1 MWGGNLRNFKEGN
14 GISVKVIAGCHVILL
29 CINVIE
35 EKTVGLLGFAIECE
49 DHKKNKKYWLSGI
62 KTFKEVLPKPVP
74 GSLHP
79 SNEHPIQAFIWGD
92 YVVEPN
98 NMYTYTI
105 KPMYGTPTKPKL
117 MAGVSVT
124 VTTMKTTQG
133 IHSIFFNRGN
143 TASQAFSREF
153 GDLDLKQIPEEE
165 LLPWLSQ
172 GLYEAL
178 VDFIIQANS
187 NEFALRAAVYE
198 FNYLP
203 ILEVFK
209 KVSDLG
215 ADVKII
221 FDSRK
226 DYPKEKTIEA
236 AREAK
241 IKTLMTPRIKGE
253 HHISHNKFII
263 LLKND
268 KPISVWTGSTN
279 ITKSGIFGQANVG
292 HIVRDEKIAQK
303 YYDYWQELS
312 KDPELDELATWNYSN
327 NPFPENLGIP
337 KKDSVQVI
345 FSPIKTKTES
355 NETLDSLDWYV
366 KLMDKAKETVC
377 LTAAF
382 GICDRVAE
390 VFKKDKPYLRYL
402 LLDKKDD
409 DVELIKRDKDNRI
422 AIASKLRKTP
432 LSNLLEEK
440 ALLSKA
446 VKYIHTKYLL
456 IDPLSDDPIV
466 ITGSGNFSKNSAR
479 YNDENMLIIRGD
491 TNVADIYL
499 CDFMRLFNHYFFR
512 QVYNSQSILAERFNY
527 KKYLWNKK
535 FKEYAYLRSDD
546 SWCKQYFKEDSIR
559 MKERMLFSAFS
570 EES

>member
-1 MWGGNLRNFKEGN
+1 M
-14 GISVKVIAGCHVILL
+14 
-29 CINVIE
+29 NVVE
-35 EKTVGLLGFAIECE
+35 EKTDGLLGFAIECE
-49 DHKKNKKYWLSGI
+49 DHKKSKKYWLAGI
-62 KTFKEVLPKPVP
+62 KTFEEVLPKPVP

-79 SNEHPIQAFIWGD
+79 SNVHPIQAFIWGD

-105 KPMYGTPTKPKL
+105 KPMYGTPSNPNL
-117 MAGVSVT
+117 MKGVSVT
-124 VTTMKTTQG
+124 VTTMKTDQG
-133 IHSIFFNRGN
+133 IHSIYFNRGN

-153 GDLDLKQIPEEE
+153 GDRDIKQIPDEE

-178 VDFIIQANS
+178 VSFIIQANS
-187 NEFALRAAVYE
+187 SEYALRAAVYE

-221 FDSRK
+221 YDSRK
-226 DYPKEKTIEA
+226 DYPKKKTIETTK
-236 AREAK
+236 EAK
-241 IKTLMTPRIKGE
+241 IKTLMIPRIKGE
-253 HHISHNKFII
+253 NYISHNKFIV

-279 ITKSGIFGQANVG
+279 LTKSGIFGQANVG
-292 HIVRDEKIAQK
+292 HVIRDEKIAQK
-303 YYDYWQELS
+303 YYEYWQTLS
-312 KDPELDELATWNYSN
+312 KDPEISDLVEWNYDHT
-327 NPFPENLGIP
+327 PFPENLGIP
-337 KKDSVQVI
+337 KKNSVQVI

-355 NETLDSLDWYV
+355 KKTLDSLDWYV
-366 KLMDKAKETVC
+366 KLMDEAKETVC

-390 VFKKDKPYLRYL
+390 VFMKDKSYLRYL
-402 LLDKKDD
+402 LLDKKDE

-422 AIASKLRKTP
+422 AIASKLIKTP

-446 VKYIHTKYLL
+446 VKYIHNKYLL

-466 ITGSGNFSKNSAR
+466 ITGSGNFSPNSAR
-479 YNDENMLIIRGD
+479 FNDENMLIIRGD
-491 TNVADIYL
+491 TDVADIYF

-512 QVYNSQSILAERFNY
+512 QIYNSQSILASKFNY
-527 KKYLWNKK
+527 QKYLWNKK
-535 FKEYAYLRSDD
+535 FKSYAYLHPDD
-546 SWCKQYFKEDSIR
+546 GWCKQYYKEDTIR
-559 MKERMLFSAFS
+559 MKERLFFS
-570 EES
+570 KSN

>member
-1 MWGGNLRNFKEGN
+1 MRNYAEGN
-14 GISVKVIAGCHVILL
+14 GISVKVIAGSHVVLL
-29 CINVIE
+29 CMNVDEDKID
-35 EKTVGLLGFAIECE
+35 GLLGFAIECE
-49 DHKKNKKYWLSGI
+49 DHKRNKKYWLSGI
-62 KTFKEVLPKPVP
+62 KTFEEVLPKPVP

-79 SNEHPIQAFIWGD
+79 SNKHPIQAFIWGD

-117 MAGVSVT
+117 MKGVSVT
-124 VTTMKTTQG
+124 VTSMQTEQG
-133 IHSIFFNRGN
+133 KHSIFFNRGN

-153 GDLDLKQIPEEE
+153 GDRDIEQISEEE
-165 LLPWLSQ
+165 LLPWLSK
-172 GLYEAL
+172 GLNEAL
-178 VDFIIQANS
+178 IDFIIQANS
-187 NEFALRAAVYE
+187 DEFALRAAVYE

-203 ILEVFK
+203 VLEVFK

-221 FDSRK
+221 YDSRK
-226 DYPKEKTIEA
+226 KYPKDITVEA
-236 AREAK
+236 CKKAK
-241 IKTLMTPRIKGE
+241 IKTLMKPREKGE
-253 HHISHNKFII
+253 SYISHNKFIV
-263 LLKND
+263 LLKNNE
-268 KPISVWTGSTN
+268 PIEVWTGSTN
-279 ITKSGIFGQANVG
+279 ITKSGLFGQANVG
-292 HIVRDEKIAQK
+292 HVVRDKKIAKK
-303 YYDYWQELS
+303 YFEYWQELH
-312 KDPELDELATWNYSN
+312 KDPEVNDFVEWNYN
-327 NPFPENLGIP
+327 HTPFPENLSLP
-337 KKDSVQVI
+337 KKNSIQVI
-345 FSPIKTKTES
+345 FSPIKTQTES
-355 NETLDSLDWYV
+355 KKTIDSLDWYV

-382 GICDRVAE
+382 GISDRVAE
-390 VFKKDKPYLRYL
+390 IFKKDKPYLRYL

-409 DVELIKRDKDNRI
+409 DIELIKRDKENRI

-432 LSNLLEEK
+432 LSHLLEEK
-440 ALLSKA
+440 ALLSRA

-512 QVYNSQSILAERFNY
+512 QIYNSQSILAERFSY
-527 KKYLWNKK
+527 KKYIWRNRYKR
-535 FKEYAYLRSDD
+535 YAYLRPDN
-546 SWCKQYFKEDSIR
+546 SWCNQFYKKDSVR
-559 MKERMLFSAFS
+559 MKERVLFSS
-570 EES
+570 Y